1 MWMPMPI
8 VFTSLLPN
16 SHHQNKHDSIVSFV
30 AVSYWCVI
38 KLCTHTCARERTK
51 KNRAQ
56 ITFESKEGKKG
67 KKKKKKKCFSCVAF
81 STRRVR
87 SVAAGARGTVALC
100 ASVATAVHA
109 LIAVNR
115 ARSDRTN
122 KRK

>member
-1 MWMPMPI
+1 L
-8 VFTSLLPN
+8 VRDQTL
-16 SHHQNKHDSIVSFV
+16 
-30 AVSYWCVI
+30 A
-38 KLCTHTCARERTK
+38 HTPARERKK

-67 KKKKKKKCFSCVAF
+67 KKKKKKKMFLLCVGF

-109 LIAVNR
+109 LIAFNR